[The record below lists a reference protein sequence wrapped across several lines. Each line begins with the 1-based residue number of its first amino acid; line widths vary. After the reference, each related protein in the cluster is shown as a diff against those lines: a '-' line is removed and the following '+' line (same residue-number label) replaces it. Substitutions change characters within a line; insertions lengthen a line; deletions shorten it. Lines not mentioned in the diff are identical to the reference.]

1 MERGNVQ
8 ASRKTL
14 RQAFQGLNKR
24 LSLRNDPDLAK
35 KREKNEEKELDRAKE
50 ECKEL
55 DELGEL
61 GNWSSSMLD
70 KLTETRSAR

>member
-50 ECKEL
+50 EWNELENWSSCKL
-55 DELGEL
+55 DEL
-61 GNWSSSMLD
+61 
-70 KLTETRSAR
+70 T

>member
-1 MERGNVQ
+1 M
-8 ASRKTL
+8 
-14 RQAFQGLNKR
+14 
-24 LSLRNDPDLAK
+24 
-35 KREKNEEKELDRAKE
+35 EKNEEKELDRAKE